1 MITYE
6 ELFSEVKKCKSNEE
20 INELL
25 DKSLDQEDIADLQK
39 EIVKNK
45 KENKRRRK

>member
-6 ELFSEVKKCKSNEE
+6 ELFKEVKKCKSNEE

-25 DKSLDQEDIADLQK
+25 DKFLDQEDIADLQK

>member
-6 ELFSEVKKCKSNEE
+6 ELFKEVKKCKSNEE

-25 DKSLDQEDIADLQK
+25 DKFLEQDVFELQK
-39 EIVKNK
+39 
-45 KENKRRRK
+45 RDC